1 MQTLLNPVQSLGSSQ
16 GMSRH
21 TESIVA
27 VYQQQGDAIPQDGK
41 DPTSALSAM
50 SHSHFRDSFDLNFNK
65 VRNQNPSEGKNMNKS
80 REHA

>member
-27 VYQQQGDAIPQDGK
+27 VYQQQGDAIPQDGR
-41 DPTSALSAM
+41 DPTSGPYPLHGVSM
-50 SHSHFRDSFDLNFNK
+50 IDGF
-65 VRNQNPSEGKNMNKS
+65 
-80 REHA
+80 

>member
-27 VYQQQGDAIPQDGK
+27 VYQQQGDAIPPDG
-41 DPTSALSAM
+41 
-50 SHSHFRDSFDLNFNK
+50 
-65 VRNQNPSEGKNMNKS
+65 
-80 REHA
+80 